1 MFSLVALCFGMVVRL
16 FRGRR
21 SLLLEHFALR
31 QQRVA
36 LKRRHPRAG
45 LSRPAI
51 SQWLAGLQPSELED
65 QIPRLTFTNQL
76 TRRAVPEAS
85 FGLSIHLAT
94 CPLSMYFVGSP
105 GAELADDPSKLCCLV
120 IIVRVSID
128 NDMERV
134 VARHLPESG
143 PQSRRRF
150 GALQIHQHPMPFF
163 ASLFQIANRTDL
175 QTRSLF
181 RNKLRRFLAGFPFL
195 AGRKLLGLRFQA
207 DSSI

>member
-1 MFSLVALCFGMVVRL
+1 
-16 FRGRR
+16 
-21 SLLLEHFALR
+21 
-31 QQRVA
+31 
-36 LKRRHPRAG
+36 
-45 LSRPAI
+45 
-51 SQWLAGLQPSELED
+51 
-65 QIPRLTFTNQL
+65 
-76 TRRAVPEAS
+76 
-85 FGLSIHLAT
+85 
-94 CPLSMYFVGSP
+94 MYFVGSP

-128 NDMERV
+128 NNMERV

-175 QTRSLF
+175 RTRSLF

-195 AGRKLLGLRFQA
+195 AGRKLLGLRLQA
-207 DSSI
+207 NSSI